1 MSRQRVQIEG
11 RQLEVSNLDKVLFPE
26 VSFTKAQVIDYYVRI
41 APVLL
46 PHVARRPVTFTRWPN
61 GVEGQAFFEKNSAR
75 HAPEWVEH
83 VVVPTPGSSR
93 GRETLDMV
101 LLTAVPDLVW
111 SANLAALEVHVPQ
124 WQVDDDGAAQLPDL
138 LVLDLDPGP
147 GTGVVECAQVAHRL
161 RELLVA
167 DGLDPVVKTSGSKGM
182 QVYAP
187 IRCGDR
193 EHPSRYAKAL
203 AQELSNE
210 TPDSVVWRMEK
221 VLRPGKVLIDWSQ
234 NNPAKATVAPY
245 SLRARAGATVS
256 TPIGWDEVDA
266 VREGADPATLRVG
279 TGDVLA
285 RVDEY
290 GDLFDVANA
299 RRAPLPEVFP
309 PRS

>member
-1 MSRQRVQIEG
+1 VSRQRVQIEG

-124 WQVDDDGAAQLPDL
+124 WQVDEEGTAQLPDL

-147 GTGVVECAQVAHRL
+147 GTDVVDCARVAHRL
-161 RELLVA
+161 REQLVA
-167 DGLDPVVKTSGSKGM
+167 DGLDPVVKTSGSKGL

-187 IRCGDR
+187 IRCADR
-193 EHPSRYAKAL
+193 EHPSRYAKDL
-203 AQELSNE
+203 AQQLTRE
-210 TPDSVVWRMEK
+210 TPDQVVWRMEK
-221 VLRPGKVLIDWSQ
+221 ALRPGKVLVDWSQ
-234 NNPAKATVAPY
+234 NNTAKTTVAPY
-245 SLRARAGATVS
+245 SLRARPFATVS
-256 TPIGWDEVDA
+256 TPLRWTEVDDLRDA
-266 VREGADPATLRVG
+266 GDAGSVRFRTD
-279 TGDVLA
+279 DVLA
-285 RVDEY
+285 RVEEH
-290 GDLFDVANA
+290 GDLFDVGT
-299 RRAPLPEVFP
+299 RQRADLPTT
-309 PRS
+309 